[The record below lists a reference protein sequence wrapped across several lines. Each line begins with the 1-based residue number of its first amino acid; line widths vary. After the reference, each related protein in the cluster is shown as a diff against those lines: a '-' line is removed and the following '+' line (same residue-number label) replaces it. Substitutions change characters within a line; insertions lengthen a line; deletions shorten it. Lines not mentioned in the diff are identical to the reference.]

1 MKLVALKEVFE
12 INYGTNLG
20 LNNLEL
26 SSSVEGVPFVS
37 RTSKNNGVSAYVKE
51 INNIAP
57 NPGHTLSVAVSG
69 SVLETFYQDEKY
81 YSGFHLFVLSPLMHL
96 TKIEMLFYCAYIRA
110 NKYRFNYGR
119 QANRTLGEIKVPS
132 PQAVRERSMMV
143 ELPKQPSA
151 DSCYQKKRSLNDA
164 TWSWFFYKDIFNIV
178 KGKRLTKAD
187 MLDGDTRFIGAIN
200 SNNGVSAYID
210 SKPIFDS
217 NTITVNYDGNG
228 VAEAY
233 FQPKEYWALDSV
245 NVLIPKFENNPYIG
259 MFLCS
264 LIKKEK
270 YRFNYGRKWHKARME
285 LSKIKLPVDDNGR
298 PDWQFMEDYIK
309 SLPYSSNL

>member
-1 MKLVALKEVFE
+1 MKLVALKEVFD
-12 INYGTNLG
+12 IKYGTNLE
-20 LNNLEL
+20 LNKLVL
-26 SSSVEGVPFVS
+26 STPNEGTPFVS
-37 RTSKNNGVSAYVKE
+37 RTSKNNGISAYVE
-51 INNIAP
+51 EVIGLTP
-57 NPGHTLSVAVSG
+57 NLQHTLSVAGGG
-69 SVLETFYQDEKY
+69 SVLETFYHEYSY
-81 YSGFHLFVLSPLMHL
+81 YSGRDIYILSPLRHL

-187 MLDGDTRFIGAIN
+187 MLDGDTRFIGAIDN
-200 SNNGVSAYID
+200 NNGVSAYIGNN
-210 SKPIFDS
+210 PIFLG
-217 NTITVNYDGNG
+217 NTITVSYNG
-228 VAEAY
+228 SVAEAF
-233 FQPKEYWALDSV
+233 FQSKGYWASDDI
-245 NVLIPKFENNPYIG
+245 NVLEPKVFINPFIA
-259 MFLCS
+259 MFLIT